1 MEETIVG
8 ADERVL
14 VTGAAGFIGNYVVA
28 ELLRRGH
35 SSIRCLVRPPG
46 ESRRIGE
53 LASAHPGSN
62 VEIVQGNLLN
72 ADDCRKATEGV
83 RVIYHLA
90 AGRDKSFAGSFM
102 NSAVATRNLL
112 DGARASGTLRR
123 FVCVSSF
130 AVYSNRG
137 MRRGAPL
144 DETCAIE
151 SDPQARYEAYT
162 FGKLKQEQILAEY
175 GSRYDISYVV
185 LRPGNVFGPGKR
197 ELPGRIGIDTFGVFL
212 HLGGRNRIPFTYV
225 ENCAEAIVMAGMQ
238 PGIDGE
244 VFNVVDDDLPT
255 SAQFLRWYKRNVR
268 RFVSIRVPYGLAY
281 LLSSLWE
288 WYSRWSDGQLPPA
301 FNVKACETFWKGNT
315 YSNAKLK
322 GLVGWSPRV
331 PLRDAAVIYFR
342 SVREEARP

>member
-1 MEETIVG
+1 MEENIIS

-14 VTGAAGFIGNYVVA
+14 VTGAAGFIGYYVVA
-28 ELLRRGH
+28 ELLKRGFRN
-35 SSIRCLVRPPG
+35 INCLVRPSG
-46 ESRRIGE
+46 GSRRISE
-53 LASAHPGSN
+53 LTQAYPDSK
-62 VEIVQGNLLN
+62 VQIVQGNLLN
-72 ADDCRKATEGV
+72 PDDCRKATEGV

-151 SDPQARYEAYT
+151 SDPHARYEAYT
-162 FGKLKQEQILAEY
+162 FGKLKQEQILVKY
-175 GSRYDISYVV
+175 GNQYHIPYVI

-225 ENCAEAIVMAGMQ
+225 ENCAEAIVLAGIR

-244 VFNVVDDDLPT
+244 VFNVVDDNLPT
-255 SAQFLRWYKRNVR
+255 SAQFLRWYKRNVHH
-268 RFVSIRVPYGLAY
+268 FLSIRIPYGLAY
-281 LLSSLWE
+281 LLSLLWE
-288 WYSRWSDGQLPPA
+288 WYSRWSDGQIPPA
-301 FNVKACETFWKGNT
+301 FNVKGCQAFWKGNR
-315 YSNAKLK
+315 YPNAKLK
-322 GLVGWSPRV
+322 QLVGWSPRV
-331 PLRDAAVIYFR
+331 PIREAAALYFR
-342 SVREEARP
+342 SVRGEA